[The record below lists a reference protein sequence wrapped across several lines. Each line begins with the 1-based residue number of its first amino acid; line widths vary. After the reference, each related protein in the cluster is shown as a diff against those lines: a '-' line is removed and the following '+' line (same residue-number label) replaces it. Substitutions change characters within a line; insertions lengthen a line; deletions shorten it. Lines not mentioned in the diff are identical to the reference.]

1 MHVYNLPS
9 GLKCIP
15 IALAAISSVWSSKRS
30 LSRHSRLALLQSCM
44 RRQGMK
50 QTVRLICGSIM
61 HHLKMLSTAVG
72 EKERKTKM
80 FASK

>member
-1 MHVYNLPS
+1 MHVYSLPS
-9 GLKCIP
+9 GLKRIP

-30 LSRHSRLALLQSCM
+30 LSRHSRLALLQL
-44 RRQGMK
+44 RTHRQGLK
-50 QTVRLICGSIM
+50 QTVRLICGSII

>member
-9 GLKCIP
+9 RLK
-15 IALAAISSVWSSKRS
+15 AISSVWSSKRS
-30 LSRHSRLALLQSCM
+30 PSRHPRLALLQFCTH
-44 RRQGMK
+44 RQGMK
-50 QTVRLICGSIM
+50 QTVRLICGSIIR
-61 HHLKMLSTAVG
+61 HLEMLSTAVG